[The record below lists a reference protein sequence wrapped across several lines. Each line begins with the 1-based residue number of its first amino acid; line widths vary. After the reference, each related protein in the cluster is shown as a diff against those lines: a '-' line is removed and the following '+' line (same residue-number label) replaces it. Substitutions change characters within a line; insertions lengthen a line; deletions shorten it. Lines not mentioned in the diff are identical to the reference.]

1 MLSGA
6 MDVLVIEEPEG
17 EYRSSSFHVRFGS
30 LKVLRSVEQDIDIYI
45 NGRKKNVQMKLANCG
60 DAYFSYDELDPY
72 MIKQSKLI
80 KEKEFNT
87 NQIELMEQLTGK
99 RESKDDKILKRQYK
113 SFFPSSSQL
122 KALDLAQGQ
131 NEIRFVCKT
140 SPSGVQTLSS
150 YIYLWHYTS
159 KVIITDVDGTITKS
173 DILGQVLPFFGKDW
187 SHPGVTALFRNLY
200 NNGYKIVYLTARAI
214 GQSAITKSYLN
225 HLVQNKISL
234 PPGPLFMSP
243 DGIFTSLRRE
253 VIEKKPHLLKIPL
266 LTELKNLFPTVL
278 KPFYAGFGNRET
290 DAISYRYLD
299 IPLNK
304 CFIIDTS
311 SEVIQLGEAV
321 KTTYQKIADN
331 CNKDFPKISK
341 NGQNEESERN
351 ESEYITSN
359 MKIMNGDY
367 NLMTS
372 DLDNEGN
379 TITIELNKF

>member
-6 MDVLVIEEPEG
+6 MDILVIEEPEG

-45 NGRKKNVQMKLANCG
+45 NGRKKDVQMKLANWG

-80 KEKEFNT
+80 KENEFNT
-87 NQIELMEQLTGK
+87 NQIELMEKLTGK
-99 RESKDDKILKRQYK
+99 RESKDNKLLRGQYK

-187 SHPGVTALFRNLY
+187 SHPGVAALFRNLY

-214 GQSAITKSYLN
+214 GQSA
-225 HLVQNKISL
+225 
-234 PPGPLFMSP
+234 
-243 DGIFTSLRRE
+243 
-253 VIEKKPHLLKIPL
+253 LLK
-266 LTELKNLFPTVL
+266 
-278 KPFYAGFGNRET
+278 
-290 DAISYRYLD
+290 D
-299 IPLNK
+299 I
-304 CFIIDTS
+304 
-311 SEVIQLGEAV
+311 
-321 KTTYQKIADN
+321 
-331 CNKDFPKISK
+331 
-341 NGQNEESERN
+341 
-351 ESEYITSN
+351 
-359 MKIMNGDY
+359 
-367 NLMTS
+367 
-372 DLDNEGN
+372 
-379 TITIELNKF
+379 

>member
-6 MDVLVIEEPEG
+6 MDILVIEEPEG

-30 LKVLRSVEQDIDIYI
+30 LKVLRSKEQDIDIYI
-45 NGRKKNVQMKLANCG
+45 NGRKKNVKMKLASCG
-60 DAYFSYDELDPY
+60 DAYFSYDEMDPY
-72 MIKQSKLI
+72 MIQQSKLI
-80 KEKEFNT
+80 KQKEFNT
-87 NQIELMEQLTGK
+87 TQVELMAKLTGT
-99 RESKDDKILKRQYK
+99 RESKDENILKCEFK
-113 SFFPSSSQL
+113 SFFPSSNQL
-122 KALDLAQGQ
+122 KALDLAPGQ
-131 NEIRFVCKT
+131 NEIRFVCQT
-140 SPSGVQTLSS
+140 SPSGVQTLSC

-214 GQSAITKSYLN
+214 GQSAMTKSYLN
-225 HLVQNKISL
+225 NIIQNQKSL

-266 LTELKNLFPTVL
+266 LYELKNLFPTVL

-299 IPLNK
+299 IPLNR
-304 CFIIDTS
+304 CFIINTS
-311 SEVIQLGEAV
+311 SEVIQLGETT
-321 KTTYQKIADN
+321 KTTYQEIADN
-331 CNKDFPKISK
+331 VDKDFPKLTNERENINSE
-341 NGQNEESERN
+341 NNDIRSNMNLINEEN
-351 ESEYITSN
+351 NIITTKEDEDGTI
-359 MKIMNGDY
+359 KI
-367 NLMTS
+367 
-372 DLDNEGN
+372 EGSG
-379 TITIELNKF
+379 